1 MIGAP
6 GVTKMGYQRGLDGL
20 RAVSVIAVM
29 FYHAG
34 FGWMRGGF
42 FGVEVFFVVSGYLIT
57 SLLLDERESSGR
69 VRLGQFWLRRARR
82 LLPALFAML
91 IAVAVWAKFWASAEQ
106 QSTLRRDLPWAIAY
120 LGNWGQILGKAA
132 YFSPVDPPLL
142 RHLWSLAVEEQWYLL
157 WPLVFVGVFLL
168 GREGGLR
175 IRGALFI
182 GSAAAVMGLTFWL
195 HSRGSITPNVSV
207 LGRSADRTNFLYLGT
222 LTRSSGLLL
231 GAGAAFLWRPWRS
244 APRSLQR
251 GRFLD
256 PLGACAVAGLTCA
269 MSVSVL
275 TDGYVYQWLLA
286 VVSLLSMIAIAV
298 VVHPEATAMRRVFG
312 SRVLV
317 ETGKR
322 SYGLYLWHWPIF
334 VIGKVYHTGSWSKF
348 LLAMGITVLIS
359 EFCYQY
365 IETPIRRGALGR
377 WLTHLRTVDADP
389 ARRTQDRRLTFAAT
403 VTVAAGLALL
413 TSFYVNVR
421 HFDAAAG
428 GADVAFSVPGDIV
441 LGAGPTVTT
450 AAPTGGISSMPG
462 QPIGVTTTTAVA
474 TTTTLPTLPR
484 RLVVV
489 GDSQA
494 HALVVNMPTGIE
506 SIFTV
511 EDGSVEGCGVYEAG
525 RAISVVQGYSRT
537 FSKCVGWAAKW
548 GAAAQRSNAEVALV
562 VLGAWDVFDVQLPDR
577 LLTFGTPET
586 DAYYLAELQRGID
599 ALRVFKAQVALL
611 EIPCMRPVEVAGGG
625 GVPAL
630 PERGDDARVAHLNDL
645 LRHAAAADPEH
656 VFFVSG
662 PTEWCADPA
671 IATNLS
677 YRWDG
682 VHYFTPGANLVMT
695 AITPSLLRI
704 PVAPR

>member
-1 MIGAP
+1 
-6 GVTKMGYQRGLDGL
+6 MGYQRGLDGL

-57 SLLLDERESSGR
+57 SLLLDERESSGT

-82 LLPALFAML
+82 LLPAVFTML
-91 IAVAVWAKFWASAEQ
+91 IAVAVWARFWASAEQ
-106 QSTLRRDLPWAIAY
+106 QSTLRRDLPWSLAY
-120 LGNWGQILGKAA
+120 VGNWGQILGKTA
-132 YFSPVDPPLL
+132 YFSSVDPPLL

-157 WPLVFVGVFLL
+157 WPLVFVGAFLI
-168 GREGGLR
+168 GPQGGLR
-175 IRGALFI
+175 IRGVVFI
-182 GSAAAVMGLTFWL
+182 GSAVAVMGLTFWL
-195 HSRGSITPNVSV
+195 HSRGSRESTVSLFGHV
-207 LGRSADRTNFLYLGT
+207 ADRTNFLYLGT

-231 GAGAAFLWRPWRS
+231 GAGSAFLWRPWRS
-244 APRSLQR
+244 THSGRK

-256 PLGACAVAGLTCA
+256 PLGACAVAGLVCA
-269 MSVSVL
+269 LCVAVL

-286 VVSLLSMIAIAV
+286 VVSLLSMVAIAV
-298 VVHPEATAMRRVFG
+298 VVHPDATAMRSLFG
-312 SRVLV
+312 SHVLV

-334 VIGKVYHTGSWSKF
+334 VVGKVYHSGSWSKF
-348 LLAMGITVLIS
+348 LVAMGVTVLVS

-365 IETPIRRGALGR
+365 IETPVRRGVIGK
-377 WLTHLRTVDADP
+377 WLSRLRTGDGDR
-389 ARRTQDRRLTFAAT
+389 ARLTQTRRLSFAAT
-403 VTVAAGLALL
+403 VTALAGVALL
-413 TSFYVNVR
+413 ASFYVNVR

-428 GADVAFSVPGDIV
+428 GDDVAFSLPVEIPFGSGSTDPTATSVNAVPSLPIQ
-441 LGAGPTVTT
+441 
-450 AAPTGGISSMPG
+450 PG
-462 QPIGVTTTTAVA
+462 EATTTSAIA

-494 HALVVNMPTGIE
+494 HALVVNLPTGIE

-511 EDGSVEGCGVYEAG
+511 EDGSVEGCGVYEEG
-525 RAISVVQGYSRT
+525 KAISVIQGYSRT

-562 VLGAWDVFDVQLPDR
+562 ILGAWDVFDVQLADR
-577 LLTFGTPET
+577 LLTFGTAAA
-586 DAYYLAELQRGID
+586 DVYYLAELQRGLD
-599 ALRVFKAQVALL
+599 ALRVFKAQVALM
-611 EIPCMRPVEVAGGG
+611 EIPCMRPVAVAGGG

-645 LRHAAAADPEH
+645 LRQAAAADPEH

-671 IATNLS
+671 ISTNLG

-695 AITPSLLRI
+695 AISAALLQI
-704 PVAPR
+704 PVART